1 MKEKYDK
8 FEIETAIFEATGLS
22 ICEIHKKTLKSEYTL
37 ARKAL
42 YYLLFK
48 NGYRRIDISRMYGI
62 SPSAA
67 IHSRRE
73 IEKRIIHDRE
83 LKRIVM
89 AAEIFLEQEL

>member
-1 MKEKYDK
+1 MEEKFGKEK
-8 FEIETAIFEATGLS
+8 IENALFEATGLTIS
-22 ICEIHKKTLKSEYTL
+22 QIHKKTLKSEYTL

-89 AAEIFLEQEL
+89 AAENFLEQEL